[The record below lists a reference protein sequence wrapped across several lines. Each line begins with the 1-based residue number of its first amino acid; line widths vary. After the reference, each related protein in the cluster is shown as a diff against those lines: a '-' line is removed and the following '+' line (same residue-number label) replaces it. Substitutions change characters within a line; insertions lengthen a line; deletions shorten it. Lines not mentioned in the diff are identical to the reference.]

1 MVKYGLPGCKKRS
14 AKRPKKPKCK
24 TSSIASISGAARRR
38 NMSSGTRK
46 SQTQAEQDRNG
57 EAPAT
62 AATAPPRP
70 PHSRTIELLGHIID
84 SHVLSQVMDLVM
96 DYNAEFY
103 VEEFD
108 VGRHKFDRSYARLA
122 LYAATPDALDDLV
135 EAVGRLGAQ
144 LLESEETDARTVPA

>member
-1 MVKYGLPGCKKRS
+1 
-14 AKRPKKPKCK
+14 CK
-24 TSSIASISGAARRR
+24 TSPVASIPDVARRR
-38 NMSSGTRK
+38 NVSSGTRK
-46 SQTQAEQDRNG
+46 PQTQAELDRKG
-57 EAPAT
+57 EAPAA

-70 PHSRTIELLGHIID
+70 PHARTIELRGHIID

-103 VEEFD
+103 VEQFD

-122 LYAATPDALDDLV
+122 LYAATPQALDDLV

-144 LLESEETDARTVPA
+144 LLESEET